1 MSTVTNQAH
10 FRARLSE
17 ILWWNPTGEDMAIL
31 LRRLC
36 WILDLKRMGVY
47 SNDSIALSMIRL
59 NMRGHLLELLPYLA
73 FRTWQAYRELRND
86 PILLREYLSYFLG
99 VSTDSPQVDNMIL
112 LLDEFVYLDEFGFDD
127 FGFLAKA
134 SPPKD

>member
-1 MSTVTNQAH
+1 MPIATNQAH
-10 FRARLSE
+10 FRARVAE

-36 WILDLKRMGVY
+36 WILDLKRMGIY

-59 NMRGHLLELLPYLA
+59 RANERLREFASHLKFKL
-73 FRTWQAYRELRND
+73 WQGFRELKNE

-99 VSTDSPQVDNMIL
+99 VSTGSPQIDNMIL
-112 LLDEFVYLDEFGFDD
+112 LLDEFVYLDEFGLD
-127 FGFLAKA
+127 GRKEAG
-134 SPPKD
+134 S